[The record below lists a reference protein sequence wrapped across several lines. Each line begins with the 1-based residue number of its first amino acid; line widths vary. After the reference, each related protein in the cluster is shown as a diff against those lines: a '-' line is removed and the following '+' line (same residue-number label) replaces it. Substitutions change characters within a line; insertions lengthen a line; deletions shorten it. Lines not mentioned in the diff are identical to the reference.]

1 MSQPLVS
8 IVIPSYNHE
17 KYITQCL
24 QSALNQTW
32 PNIEIVVV
40 DDGST
45 DNSRAIL
52 EGFGQY
58 QNIHLYFQEN
68 TGSSAAIN
76 RAIAL
81 AKGSYISILNSDDC
95 YASTRVEQ
103 LLQIAQTHAEPC
115 LLATGVELI
124 DEQGNILPESFWWN
138 RMYTDMVARWQ
149 DTGAQQQEGRY
160 DVLGWGNLAASTS
173 NFFFRKDLIDRCGG
187 FRKYRYV
194 QDWEF
199 LLRVAQQGLEKF
211 LFFPEKKLLQYRI
224 HGQNTILSGVEKNH
238 AEALY
243 VLGKNIKFRYPAA
256 KLSYLRLKYL
266 SNYLRK
272 YSNYQREQ
280 RFNTLQVEFER
291 LEQRV
296 TGQMHHI
303 EKLETSYKDLV
314 GLLEQ
319 ERSDQLAHIKKLE
332 ASFQS
337 LLAQKH
343 QEHEEYLLKLDN
355 IKTQLHEEKL
365 ALALHKNLLEQSN
378 ASVQHQQELI
388 HALQT
393 STSWKVTAPLRW
405 GNHQLRKVRLGVRAL
420 QNLHAH
426 HGGWV
431 SLSRGGLRIIKREGI
446 AGLRQQLIKGL
457 NLRTPERLSSRV
469 SAEFSSDP
477 YAAWVQSQQAAIEKM
492 RLQRDVLLEQLNH
505 RPLFSIV
512 VPVYNPPEQLLRQML
527 DSVLEQFYP
536 DWELCIAEDAS
547 SESYVRSV
555 LAEYSAR
562 SQGHLKIHWRA
573 DNGHICVASNDAL
586 ALARGE
592 YVVLVDHDD
601 LLAPHAL
608 LSMACWLDAH
618 PYSDLIYSDE
628 DKVDLQGHRSLP
640 LFKPDWSPTL
650 MASQNYLGHLLCIK
664 RSLLTAIGGFRPGFE
679 GSQDYDLA
687 LRLSEHASAITHL
700 PDVLYHWRLH
710 AASTSAN
717 SQAKPY
723 AHEAGRLALEE
734 HLHRKYGD
742 QLNTVKDGA
751 HLFTYQPRYHVPSGL
766 ISIIIPTFD
775 KAELLESCVKSILL
789 RSTYS
794 NFEIII
800 LNNNSKEPATFTY
813 FEKALKQ
820 DSRIKIVNANFPFNC
835 PYLNNFALDFCKGEL
850 LVFLNNDTQII
861 TPDWL
866 EQMGEIA
873 MLPDV
878 ATVGPML
885 LYEDGTIQHAGVVV
899 GMGGWADHVFKGQRP
914 EHMPTPFVS
923 NVTTRNVLAVTGAC
937 MVIERKKFEQLGRF
951 DEAFEVCGS
960 DVEIG
965 IRAHKQGLQNV
976 YVATV
981 QAYHLESKTRDP
993 AAISQVDFEQSALKY
1008 APYRTAGDPFYNPN
1022 LSTQQTHPT
1031 PNTQAWAHS

>member
-32 PNIEIVVV
+32 QNIEILVV

-45 DNSRAIL
+45 DNTRAIL
-52 EGFGQY
+52 EGFGHY
-58 QNIHLYFQEN
+58 QNIHLHFQEN
-68 TGSSAAIN
+68 KGSSAAIN
-76 RAIAL
+76 RGIAL
-81 AKGSYISILNSDDC
+81 AKGTYISILNSDDC

-103 LLQIAQTHAEPC
+103 LLQMAQTHAEPC

-124 DEQGNILPESFWWN
+124 DEQGEVLPEDFWWN
-138 RMYTDMVARWQ
+138 RMYADMVARWQ
-149 DTGAQQQEGRY
+149 GTDAQEQESRY
-160 DVLGWGNLAASTS
+160 DILSWGNLAASTS
-173 NFFFRKDLIDRCGG
+173 NFFFRKDLIENCGG

-199 LLRVAQQGLEKF
+199 LLRVAQLGLERF
-211 LFFPEKKLLQYRI
+211 LFFPEKKLLQYRM

-243 VLGKNIKFRYPAA
+243 ILGKNLNLRYPAA
-256 KLSYLRLKYL
+256 KLSHLRVKYL

-280 RFNTLQVEFER
+280 GFNTLLVDFEQ
-291 LEQRV
+291 LQHRV
-296 TGQMHHI
+296 TGQTHHS

-314 GLLEQ
+314 SLLEK
-319 ERSDQLAHIKKLE
+319 ERSDQVAHVEKLE
-332 ASFQS
+332 ASFQR
-337 LLAQKH
+337 LLTQKH
-343 QEHEEYLLKLDN
+343 QEYALDLEN
-355 IKTQLHEEKL
+355 IKARLHEEKL

-378 ASVQHQQELI
+378 ANLQHQQAVI
-388 HALQT
+388 HALQA
-393 STSWKVTAPLRW
+393 STSWKITAPLRW
-405 GNHQLRKVRLGVRAL
+405 GNRQLRKIRLGLLSL
-420 QNLHAH
+420 QQLPARY
-426 HGGWV
+426 GGWIP
-431 SLSRGGLRIIKREGI
+431 LFQGGWRILKREGI

-457 NLRTPERLSSRV
+457 NLTAPERLSSPV
-469 SAEFSSDP
+469 STEFSSDP
-477 YAAWVQSQQAAIEKM
+477 YAVWVQSQQAAIEKM
-492 RLQRDVLLEQLNH
+492 RLQRAVLLEQLNH

-512 VPVYNPPEQLLRQML
+512 LPVHNPPEQLLRQML

-547 SESYVRSV
+547 TESYVRSV

-562 SQGHLKIHWRA
+562 SQGRLKIHWRA
-573 DNGHICVASNDAL
+573 ENGHICVASNNAL

-592 YVVLVDHDD
+592 YVLLVDHDD

-608 LSMACWLDAH
+608 LSMACWLDTH
-618 PYSDLIYSDE
+618 PYSDVVYSDE
-628 DKVDLQGHRSLP
+628 DKVDLQGKRSLP

-687 LRLSEHASAITHL
+687 LRLSEQASAITHL

-710 AASTSAN
+710 PASTSAN

-734 HLHRKYGD
+734 HLRRKYGA

-751 HLFTYQPRYHVPSGL
+751 HLFTYQPRYQSPACLV
-766 ISIIIPTFD
+766 SIIIPSFD
-775 KAELLESCVKSILL
+775 KAELLEACVKSILL

-800 LNNNSKEPATFTY
+800 LNNNSKEAATFEY

-899 GMGGWADHVFKGQRP
+899 GMGGWADHVFKGQKP

-976 YVATV
+976 YMATV

-1022 LSTQQTHPT
+1022 LSTQHTHPT
-1031 PNTQAWAHS
+1031 PTSQAWTLS

>member
-32 PNIEIVVV
+32 QNIEILVV

-45 DNSRAIL
+45 DNTRAIL
-52 EGFGQY
+52 EGFGHY
-58 QNIHLYFQEN
+58 QNIHLHFQEN
-68 TGSSAAIN
+68 KGSSAAIN
-76 RAIAL
+76 RGIAL
-81 AKGSYISILNSDDC
+81 AKGTYISILNSDDC

-103 LLQIAQTHAEPC
+103 LLQMAQTHAEPC

-124 DEQGNILPESFWWN
+124 DEQGEVLPEDFWWN
-138 RMYTDMVARWQ
+138 RMYADMVARWQ
-149 DTGAQQQEGRY
+149 GTDAQEQESRY
-160 DVLGWGNLAASTS
+160 DILSWGNLAASTS
-173 NFFFRKDLIDRCGG
+173 NFFFRKDLIENCGG

-199 LLRVAQQGLEKF
+199 LLRVAQQGLERF
-211 LFFPEKKLLQYRI
+211 LFFPEKKLLQYRM

-243 VLGKNIKFRYPAA
+243 ILGKNLNLRYPAA
-256 KLSYLRLKYL
+256 KLSHLRVKYL

-280 RFNTLQVEFER
+280 RFNTLLVDFEQ
-291 LEQRV
+291 LQERV
-296 TGQMHHI
+296 TGQTHHI

-314 GLLEQ
+314 SLLEK
-319 ERSDQLAHIKKLE
+319 ERSDQVAHVEKLE
-332 ASFQS
+332 ASFQR
-337 LLAQKH
+337 LLTQKH
-343 QEHEEYLLKLDN
+343 QEYALDLEN
-355 IKTQLHEEKL
+355 IKARLHEEKL

-378 ASVQHQQELI
+378 VNLQHQQALV
-388 HALQT
+388 HALQA
-393 STSWKVTAPLRW
+393 STSWKITAPLRW
-405 GNHQLRKVRLGVRAL
+405 GNRQLRKIRLGLLSL
-420 QNLHAH
+420 QQLPARY
-426 HGGWV
+426 GGWIP
-431 SLSRGGLRIIKREGI
+431 LFQGGWRILKREGI

-457 NLRTPERLSSRV
+457 NLTAPERLSSPV
-469 SAEFSSDP
+469 STEFSSDP
-477 YAAWVQSQQAAIEKM
+477 YAVWVQSQQAAIEKM
-492 RLQRDVLLEQLNH
+492 RLQRAVLLEQLNH

-512 VPVYNPPEQLLRQML
+512 LPVHNPPEQLLRQML

-547 SESYVRSV
+547 TESYVRSV

-562 SQGHLKIHWRA
+562 SQGRLKIHWRA
-573 DNGHICVASNDAL
+573 ENGHICVASNNAL

-592 YVVLVDHDD
+592 YVFLVDHDD

-608 LSMACWLDAH
+608 LSMACWLDTH
-618 PYSDLIYSDE
+618 PYSDVVYSDE
-628 DKVDLQGHRSLP
+628 DKVDLHGKRSLP

-650 MASQNYLGHLLCIK
+650 MTSQNYLGHLLCIK

-687 LRLSEHASAITHL
+687 LRLSEQASAITHL

-710 AASTSAN
+710 PASTSAN

-734 HLHRKYGD
+734 HLGRKYGA

-751 HLFTYQPRYHVPSGL
+751 HLFTYQPRYQAPRGL

-775 KAELLESCVKSILL
+775 KAELLEACVKSILQH
-789 RSTYS
+789 STYS

-800 LNNNSKEPATFTY
+800 LNNNSKEAATFEY

-899 GMGGWADHVFKGQRP
+899 GMGGWADHVFKGQKP

-976 YVATV
+976 YMATV

-1022 LSTQQTHPT
+1022 LSTQHTHPT
-1031 PNTQAWAHS
+1031 PTSQAWTLS

>member
-32 PNIEIVVV
+32 QNIEILVV

-45 DNSRAIL
+45 DNTRAIL
-52 EGFGQY
+52 EGFGHY
-58 QNIHLYFQEN
+58 QNIHLHFQEN
-68 TGSSAAIN
+68 KGSSAAIN
-76 RAIAL
+76 RGIAL
-81 AKGSYISILNSDDC
+81 AKGAYISILNSDDC

-103 LLQIAQTHAEPC
+103 LLQMAQTHAEPC

-124 DEQGNILPESFWWN
+124 DEQGEVLPEDFWWN
-138 RMYTDMVARWQ
+138 RMYADMVARWQ
-149 DTGAQQQEGRY
+149 GTDAQEQESRY
-160 DVLGWGNLAASTS
+160 DILSWGNLAASTS
-173 NFFFRKDLIDRCGG
+173 NFFFRKDLIENCGG

-199 LLRVAQQGLEKF
+199 LLRVAQLGLERF
-211 LFFPEKKLLQYRI
+211 LFFPEKKLLQYRM

-243 VLGKNIKFRYPAA
+243 ILGKNLNLRYPAA
-256 KLSYLRLKYL
+256 KLSHLRVKYL

-280 RFNTLQVEFER
+280 RFNTLLVDFEQ
-291 LEQRV
+291 LQERV
-296 TGQMHHI
+296 TGQTHHI

-314 GLLEQ
+314 SLLEK
-319 ERSDQLAHIKKLE
+319 ERSDQVAHVEKLE
-332 ASFQS
+332 ASFQR
-337 LLAQKH
+337 LLTQKH
-343 QEHEEYLLKLDN
+343 QEYALDLEN
-355 IKTQLHEEKL
+355 IKARLHEEKL

-378 ASVQHQQELI
+378 ANLQHQQAVI
-388 HALQT
+388 HALQA
-393 STSWKVTAPLRW
+393 STSWKITAPLRW
-405 GNHQLRKVRLGVRAL
+405 GNRQLRKIRLGLLSL
-420 QNLHAH
+420 QQLPARY
-426 HGGWV
+426 GGWIP
-431 SLSRGGLRIIKREGI
+431 LFQGGWRILKREGI

-457 NLRTPERLSSRV
+457 NLTAPERLSSPV
-469 SAEFSSDP
+469 STEFSSDP
-477 YAAWVQSQQAAIEKM
+477 YAVWVQSQQAAIEKM
-492 RLQRDVLLEQLNH
+492 RLQRAVLLEQLNH

-512 VPVYNPPEQLLRQML
+512 LPVHNPPEQLLRQML

-547 SESYVRSV
+547 TESYVRSV
-555 LAEYSAR
+555 LAEYSVR
-562 SQGHLKIHWRA
+562 SQGRLKIHWRA
-573 DNGHICVASNDAL
+573 ENGHICVASNNAL

-592 YVVLVDHDD
+592 YVLLVDHDD

-608 LSMACWLDAH
+608 LSMACWLDTH
-618 PYSDLIYSDE
+618 PYSDVVYSDE
-628 DKVDLQGHRSLP
+628 DKVDLQGKRSLP

-687 LRLSEHASAITHL
+687 LRLSEQASAITHL

-710 AASTSAN
+710 PASTSAN

-734 HLHRKYGD
+734 HLRRKYGA

-751 HLFTYQPRYHVPSGL
+751 HLFTYQPRYQSPACLV
-766 ISIIIPTFD
+766 SIIIPSFD
-775 KAELLESCVKSILL
+775 KAELLEACVKSILL

-800 LNNNSKEPATFTY
+800 LNNNSKEAATFEY

-899 GMGGWADHVFKGQRP
+899 GMGGWADHVFKGQKP

-976 YVATV
+976 YMATV

-1022 LSTQQTHPT
+1022 LSTQHTHPT
-1031 PNTQAWAHS
+1031 PTSQAWTLS